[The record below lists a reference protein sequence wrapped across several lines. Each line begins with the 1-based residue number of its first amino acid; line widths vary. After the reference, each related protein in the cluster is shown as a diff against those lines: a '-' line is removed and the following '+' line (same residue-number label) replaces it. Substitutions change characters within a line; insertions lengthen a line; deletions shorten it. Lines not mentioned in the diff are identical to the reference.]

1 MSSGIWAAAS
11 GAIGQ
16 VTQLDTAA
24 NNLANLD
31 SNGFM
36 ADRLLFRR
44 TLTSAMGPDRT
55 DPSLEYSVSRTARP
69 DLRAGRIVPTG
80 RDLDVAI
87 PEDQK
92 FFAIQTAGGTRFTRA
107 GSLVVTAQGVLTSPA
122 GAPYLGQNY
131 LPIIVPQGTSQV
143 SLNTNG
149 EVVADGVPSGQR
161 LLVVEFANPSALQKE
176 GGMALV
182 APPEA
187 GPPLTIGSPY
197 LQVQALEKA
206 SDRAFEHMSAVVS
219 ASRDFEVMS
228 QVIQA
233 FRDVED
239 SAARDISGG

>member
-16 VTQLDTAA
+16 VTLLDTAA

-31 SNGFM
+31 TNGFM

-44 TLTSAMGPDRT
+44 TLSSAMGPERT
-55 DPSLEYSVSRTARP
+55 DPSLEYAVTRTARP
-69 DLRAGRIVPTG
+69 DLRSGRIVPTG

-87 PEDQK
+87 VDDAR
-92 FFAIQTAGGTRFTRA
+92 FFAVDTPFGPRFTRA
-107 GSLVVTAQGVLTSPA
+107 GSCVVAQDGMLTGPN
-122 GAPYLGQNY
+122 GTPYLGQGY
-131 LPIIVPQGTSQV
+131 QPIIVPPGTGHV
-143 SLNTNG
+143 NIDTNG
-149 EVVADGVPSGQR
+149 EVLADGNPTGQR
-161 LLVVEFANPSALQKE
+161 LLVVEFPNPDALRKE
-176 GGMALV
+176 GNMMLV

-187 GPPLTIGSPY
+187 GPPAVVESPY
-197 LQVQALEKA
+197 LQVQALEKVT
-206 SDRAFEHMSAVVS
+206 DRAFEHMSSVMS
-219 ASRDFEVMS
+219 ASRDFEILS